1 MDVLTLEFICKKNE
15 WGNINMENGNVVVRN
30 EQVDEFDQYQKY
42 QDLLKVIEDNHRKD
56 TRRMY
61 IFFIGLFLLFVAVI
75 WLSLIFIDSSFIIE
89 LRAGNNSIMKNTD
102 YLELVIPIL
111 IAIAAAFIAFLG
123 INRLKDMD
131 AQVDQMRSGIN
142 AELEKEIKRVA
153 SLRSDLS
160 EHIDVAISR
169 KTVDFSENM
178 EKRLKSASND
188 GVQRVIESQKEALS
202 EITKSKGEFLE
213 LYEQIREGWNN
224 FDERYKW
231 LLSNEQATKDV
242 FLKEVATVYDV
253 HQAIEAMWNSPNRPD
268 NVADLTKRYVEKV
281 IEDNSILR
289 GDEDDYHNLAAE
301 CARHY
306 LYDLSCKVCETGLK
320 IFTQNIDLLADWI
333 QYGTKL
339 GDINVVTSNPLNKLL
354 SIDKIL
360 WNWRAFDFTIDFY
373 LAARLWE
380 KAEALANDFV
390 LYHPYEERAYYCQA
404 EVFQQCYAKEEGMK
418 KTLEALQTAMD
429 KNINCPLC
437 ANRLAELLS
446 DCGRLED
453 ALVAANRAIQEL
465 SQEQPSVNYGFVIYR
480 RALIQDR
487 LSYKKDISSSQAH
500 DLAEKAIIDYQ
511 VAINSGRLTA
521 ITLVQAQTRYK
532 MLKTYF
538 HISDSKSQNVNFGN
552 DASLSELME
561 TLNGIVSQSDS

>member
-1 MDVLTLEFICKKNE
+1 
-15 WGNINMENGNVVVRN
+15 MENSNATERN
-30 EQVDEFDQYQKY
+30 QQVDEFNQYHIY
-42 QDLLKVIEDNHRKD
+42 QDLLKVIENNHRKD
-56 TRRMY
+56 TKRMY

-75 WLSLIFIDSSFIIE
+75 WISLIFIDSSFIRE
-89 LRAGNNSIMKNTD
+89 LRAGNDSIMKNTD

-131 AQVDQMRSGIN
+131 AQVDQMRNGIN

-169 KTVDFSENM
+169 KTADFAENM

-188 GVQRVIESQKEALS
+188 GVQQVIKSQEGALS
-202 EITKSKGEFLE
+202 EITKSQEECLE
-213 LYEQIREGWNN
+213 LYEQIKEGWNT
-224 FDERYKW
+224 FDEHYKW
-231 LLSNEQATKDV
+231 LLSNEQVAKNV

-253 HQAIEAMWNSPNRPD
+253 HQAIEAMWNSSDRPD

-281 IEDNSILR
+281 IEDNTVLR

-306 LYDLSCKVCETGLK
+306 LYDISCKVCETGLK
-320 IFTQNIDLLADWI
+320 FFDQNIDLLADWI

-339 GDINVVTSNPLNKLL
+339 GNIDIVANNPLEKLL
-354 SIDKIL
+354 SIDKML

-373 LAARLWE
+373 LAAGLWE
-380 KAEALANDFV
+380 KAEELANDFV

-404 EVFQQCYAKEEGMK
+404 EVYQKCYAKEEGMK
-418 KTLEALQTAMD
+418 KTLEALQTAID
-429 KNINCPLC
+429 KNINCPMC
-437 ANRLAELLS
+437 ANKLAELLS
-446 DCGRLED
+446 ECGRLED
-453 ALVAANRAIQEL
+453 ALVAANRAVQEL
-465 SQEQPSVNYGFVIYR
+465 SQEQPSVNFGFVIYR

-487 LSYKKDISSSQAH
+487 ISYEKTMDSSQAR
-500 DLAEKAIIDYQ
+500 DMAKKAVIDYQ
-511 VAINSGRLTA
+511 IAINSGRLTA
-521 ITLVQAQTRYK
+521 ITLMQAQTRCK

-538 HISDSKSQNVNFGN
+538 DISNEEWKNANFDN
-552 DASLSELME
+552 DVSLDGLVE
-561 TLNGIVSQSDS
+561 TLKGIAFQSDL